1 MLLTPILVDSDY
13 KPIMSDEATRLSK
26 LTDKQVLD
34 GELYEQPKSKN
45 KKKK

>member
-1 MLLTPILVDSDY
+1 MTPILVDSDY
-13 KPIMSDEATRLSK
+13 KPIMSDEATRLTK

-34 GELYEQPKSKN
+34 GELYDKPKSEN